1 MNMNSN
7 QLALTLEP
15 DTERRQDLPPA
26 DRELIERAIRCLEE
40 RYRVN
45 LDVLTSPAATRDY
58 VKLRLDG
65 LGYEVFAMILLDN
78 RHGVMRYVE
87 LFRGT
92 LDGASVH
99 PREVVRLVMA
109 HNAAAVILAHNHPS
123 GVTEPSQADLRITQR
138 LKDALALIDVRVLDH
153 LIVGEGEGLSF
164 AERGLI

>member
-1 MNMNSN
+1 MNSN

-26 DRELIERAIRCLEE
+26 DRDLIERAIRCLEE

-45 LDVLTSPAATRDY
+45 LDVLTSPSATRDY

-109 HNAAAVILAHNHPS
+109 HNAAAVIFAHNHPS
-123 GVTEPSQADLRITQR
+123 GITEPSQEDIRITQR
-138 LKDALALIDVRVLDH
+138 LKDALALIEVRVLDH

>member
-1 MNMNSN
+1 MNAT

-45 LDVLTSPAATRDY
+45 LDVLTSPEATRDY

-78 RHGVMRYVE
+78 RHGVLRYLE

-99 PREVVRLVMA
+99 PREVVRSVMA
-109 HNAAAVILAHNHPS
+109 HNAAAVIFAHYVARHITPTTTLPASPNP
-123 GVTEPSQADLRITQR
+123 VRRIFGSPNGSRTLWR
-138 LKDALALIDVRVLDH
+138 
-153 LIVGEGEGLSF
+153 
-164 AERGLI
+164 

>member
-1 MNMNSN
+1 MNKNSN
-7 QLALTLEP
+7 QLALTLEL

-26 DRELIERAIRCLEE
+26 DRALIERAIRCLEE

-87 LFRGT
+87 LFRGDPGWGQRPSSRGGT
-92 LDGASVH
+92 AGHGA
-99 PREVVRLVMA
+99 
-109 HNAAAVILAHNHPS
+109 
-123 GVTEPSQADLRITQR
+123 
-138 LKDALALIDVRVLDH
+138 
-153 LIVGEGEGLSF
+153 
-164 AERGLI
+164 